1 MNTAKTT
8 WGLLLLLAL
17 NGCSS
22 LRLPRIDPSGDRL
35 FLPADAAPAAAS
47 SGPFSNC
54 DFSSWTPQFKR
65 PDRPLPDSLLTGPV
79 NGVPIGRPPQH
90 GPCGATTPADGGCFS
105 QVKPGGGWGYALQDK
120 IRHHLHKN
128 GCETVTPRGVPG
140 AVCLSPQKLVAPVGR
155 EVVLVSGM
163 CGDDGYLIT
172 EQPMEWMLSK
182 ESVGHFVDVGEPA
195 PSSYFQR
202 RVKCREGQK
211 LGVDYA
217 ITKTTKKQQMITRG
231 TPSTK
236 DDILLQR
243 GQTWVSLMSHSE
255 GTSHVTTLA
264 TDGDRWDQRRRTATI
279 HWVDADVAFPP
290 SQQLEAGQRAELVT
304 TVVRASD
311 RIPAR
316 GYIVRYTIQ
325 DSISARFVPGDG
337 QQQAQATN
345 DGLTLEVA
353 TDANGEAV
361 AFVATPPGVPAN
373 DALISIEVIR
383 PARGAAPELPVFHS
397 SATIRWATAS
407 LQIQC
412 DPDRTIVEGG
422 VASFQF
428 TISNPGNL
436 TARNVVASIQVPAEA
451 FDFQNS
457 SPAPSRR
464 TGINYE
470 YAFGNLEPG
479 GARTVVMTV
488 LARQGGAGAGVNV
501 RLNATAVGEPNLQAK
516 TLGCNCQI
524 IEPGVRIFIEPQQ
537 AGPIEV
543 GQQATYTVS
552 VSNVSTQQLT
562 NVTVTPEFPP
572 QMRERQGVTSG
583 IGRLINASG
592 VLNPNETAQ
601 FNVIYEATGPGT
613 FTHYIRVASAQGQN
627 ATAQAVLE
635 AVAPAV
641 REPVVD
647 VRIQM
652 QGPEQ
657 VALGGNGEYQIFI
670 TNEGDTA
677 IEEVQVAFRYPNAM
691 PPIKASEGHVPIADA
706 NELRWRLAQLNPGDR
721 LALQVQ
727 CVANQLDPQAAFES
741 VVLGQVANT
750 RAPLEKSAT
759 QVTAIVNGV
768 QPPGQ
773 PGAQPGGA
781 QPGGQPGGAQP
792 GGAGAPPA
800 ARPQPGR
807 GVNTLGVEVRP
818 FEQTVRVGTRANY
831 TITLENLLGQ
841 VDSDVIISIVL
852 PNGMTE
858 PRFNVNGN
866 VRTSANVFTLPTVEG
881 LRARERLAPIQFSAI
896 PNQAGTM
903 TVRVEVD
910 SRNSQSPVVRE
921 VTTRV
926 TP

>member
-1 MNTAKTT
+1 MNKAKTT

-17 NGCSS
+17 SGCSS

-35 FLPADAAPAAAS
+35 FLPADPAS
-47 SGPFSNC
+47 RPSGGMFSNC
-54 DFSSWTPQFKR
+54 DFSAWTPQFKR
-65 PDRPLPDSLLTGPV
+65 PERPLPDSLLTGPA
-79 NGVPIGRPPQH
+79 NGLPLDRPPQH
-90 GPCGATTPADGGCFS
+90 GPCGATTPAGGGCFQ
-105 QVKPGGGWGYALQDK
+105 QVKPGGGWGYALQDR
-120 IRHHLHKN
+120 IRHQLHKH

-195 PSSYFQR
+195 PSFFR
-202 RVKCREGQK
+202 RVRCREGQK

-217 ITKTTKKQQMITRG
+217 ITKTTKKRQMITRG

-255 GTSHVTTLA
+255 GASYVTTLA

-279 HWVDADVAFPP
+279 QWVDADVAFPP

-316 GYIVRYTIQ
+316 GYLVRYTIQ
-325 DSISARFVPGDG
+325 EGISARFVPGEG

-361 AFVATPPGVPAN
+361 AYVATPQGVPAT
-373 DALISIEVIR
+373 DAIVSIQVIR
-383 PARGAAPELPVFHS
+383 PARGASPELPVFQS
-397 SATIRWATAS
+397 TTNVRWATAS

-412 DPDRTIVEGG
+412 EPDRTIVEGG

-428 TISNPGNL
+428 TVSNPGNL

-451 FDFQNS
+451 FEFQNS

-464 TGINYE
+464 NGINYE

-479 GARTVVMTV
+479 GTRTIVLSL
-488 LARQGGAGAGVNV
+488 LARQGAAVPNTNV
-501 RLNATAVGEPNLQAK
+501 RLNATVVGEPNLQAK

-524 IEPGVRIFIEPQQ
+524 VRPGIRIGIEPQQ
-537 AGPIEV
+537 TGAVEV

-552 VSNVSTQQLT
+552 VSNVSGQQLT
-562 NVTVTPEFPP
+562 NVTVTAEFPP
-572 QMRERQGVTSG
+572 QLQERQGVSSG
-583 IGRLINASG
+583 QPLRVNANG

-601 FNVIYEATGPGT
+601 FNVVYDATQPGT
-613 FTHYIRVASAQGQN
+613 FTHYIRVASDQGHNASAQE
-627 ATAQAVLE
+627 TLE
-635 AVAPAV
+635 VVAPTV

-647 VRIQM
+647 VKITM

-657 VALGGNGEYQIFI
+657 VALGGNGNYQIFV
-670 TNEGDTA
+670 TNEGDA
-677 IEEVQVAFRYPNAM
+677 LIEDVQVAFRYPDMM
-691 PPIKASEGHVPIADA
+691 PPIEASQGHVPIANA
-706 NELRWRLAQLNPGDR
+706 NELRWRLAELKPGDR
-721 LALQVQ
+721 LALQAR
-727 CVANQLDPQAAFES
+727 CVANKIDPQAAFQALVVGRVAES
-741 VVLGQVANT
+741 GAAIEET
-750 RAPLEKSAT
+750 AS
-759 QVTAIVNGV
+759 QVTAIVDGVRPPGPSPAEPAPTEPAPPGPAPPAGV
-768 QPPGQ
+768 QPGQ
-773 PGAQPGGA
+773 AQPGM
-781 QPGGQPGGAQP
+781 
-792 GGAGAPPA
+792 
-800 ARPQPGR
+800 
-807 GVNTLGVEVRP
+807 GVNTLGVTLDA
-818 FEQTVRVGTRANY
+818 FEESVAVGNRANFQI
-831 TITLENLLGQ
+831 TIENLLGQ
-841 VDSDVIISIVL
+841 VDSDVIITIVL
-852 PNGMTE
+852 PETMSQ
-858 PRFNVNGN
+858 PRFNVPGN
-866 VRTSANVFTLPTVEG
+866 VRSSANVFTLPTIAG
-881 LRARERLAPIQFSAI
+881 LRARERLAPIQFSAV
-896 PNQAGTM
+896 PTQAANQM
-903 TVRVEVD
+903 RIRVEVD
-910 SRNSQSPVVRE
+910 SRNSTTPVVRE
-921 VTTRV
+921 TTLRV